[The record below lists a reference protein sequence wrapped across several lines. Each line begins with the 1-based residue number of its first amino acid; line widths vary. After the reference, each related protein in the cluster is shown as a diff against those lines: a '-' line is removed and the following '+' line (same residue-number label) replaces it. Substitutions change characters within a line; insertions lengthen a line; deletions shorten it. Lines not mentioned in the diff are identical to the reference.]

1 MDILIALAFM
11 LMDLA
16 TGGIGA
22 LCLGTWKSS
31 IMRIGLTRK
40 LGMVGVI
47 ILGQLADYAQ
57 DFFGAEL
64 LTTLPFQITSTGVIC
79 GLICVM
85 EAGSII
91 ENLIMM
97 NPDIATIFKKKD

>member
-31 IMRIGLTRK
+31 IMRIGLSHK
-40 LGMVGVI
+40 LGLIGGIM
-47 ILGQLADYAQ
+47 LSQMLDYTQ
-57 DFFGAEL
+57 NYFGLEL
-64 LTTLPFQITSTGVIC
+64 LTTLPFQITSTGVVC
-79 GLICVM
+79 VLICVM
-85 EAGSII
+85 ESGSII
-91 ENLIMM
+91 ENLIKM